1 MYPRDVEEC
10 RKAILKVEVN
20 IGKWIRVDQQGICNY
35 PNKHFLF
42 IMFNVVSNLL
52 TIFPYRSIFCHQ
64 LARKRLRFILGSIKL
79 WFGGMVYLWSQKN
92 QSDRH
97 YWTQIFINFK
107 WQQGRSEHFKKAQE
121 RRTKKFW
128 RR

>member
-1 MYPRDVEEC
+1 MPLIFNLQLHNFFTFHFFLKVRMYPRDVEEC

-42 IMFNVVSNLL
+42 IIFNVVSNLL

-79 WFGGMVYLWSQKN
+79 WFGGMVYL
-92 QSDRH
+92 
-97 YWTQIFINFK
+97 
-107 WQQGRSEHFKKAQE
+107 
-121 RRTKKFW
+121 
-128 RR
+128 